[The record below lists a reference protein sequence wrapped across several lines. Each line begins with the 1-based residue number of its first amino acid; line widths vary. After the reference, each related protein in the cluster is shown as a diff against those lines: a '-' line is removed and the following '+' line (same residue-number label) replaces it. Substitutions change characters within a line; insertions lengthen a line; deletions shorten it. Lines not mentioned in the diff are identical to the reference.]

1 MSGWRSTC
9 PDALG
14 TVLETSDL
22 SVRDCAVRR
31 SPKNPSPDERRQVG
45 LKDIASHVRLSKA
58 TVSYI
63 LSGSPGARSIPEK
76 TKQRVLAA
84 ARELNYRP
92 NFVARSLQSQRTYA
106 IGVLVPEFSDGY
118 SALVLNGIEERVRE
132 NGYLCLV
139 TSHGRKAEAL
149 EQYPQ
154 MLFDR
159 RVEGLIAVDTPY
171 AQTLPFPVVS
181 VSGHD
186 RVPGVTYVVLNH
198 DTAADLALQHLVE
211 LGHKRIAFIRGQ
223 SFTADATTRWNSIKV
238 AAKKWNIEIDP
249 ALVAQ
254 LDENSPSP
262 LVGYRAA
269 AKILANAT
277 QPFTALFA
285 FNDVSAIGAIKAL
298 HEAGLTVP
306 RDVSLMGF
314 DDIMA
319 AAFQLPALTTIRQPL
334 AQMGRLAADVLLK
347 RISKSDSQPQ
357 IVQVEPELVIRES
370 TGPAPRAALS
380 SVKGTRATEAT
391 SYSRG

>member
-1 MSGWRSTC
+1 MLESCDLDMRDFAVPRGPKTPSDST
-9 PDALG
+9 P
-14 TVLETSDL
+14 T
-22 SVRDCAVRR
+22 
-31 SPKNPSPDERRQVG
+31 ERRQVG
-45 LKDIASHVRLSKA
+45 LKDIAQHLGLSKA

-63 LSGSPGARSIPEK
+63 LSGSAGAKSIPEK
-76 TKQRVLAA
+76 TKQRVLNA

-118 SALVLNGIEERVRE
+118 SALVLNGIEERLRE

-139 TSHGRKAEAL
+139 TSHGRKPEAL

-171 AQTLPFPVVS
+171 SQNLPLPIVS

-198 DTAADLALQHLVE
+198 EMAADLAFQHLVAF
-211 LGHKRIAFIRGQ
+211 GHKRIAFIRGQ
-223 SFTADATTRWNSIKV
+223 SFTADATARWNSIKV
-238 AAKKWNIEIDP
+238 AARKWKIDIDP
-249 ALVAQ
+249 TLVAQ

-269 AKILANAT
+269 AKIIANASE
-277 QPFTALFA
+277 PFTALFA

-298 HEAGLTVP
+298 HEAGLQVP
-306 RDVSLMGF
+306 RDVSLIGF

-319 AAFQLPALTTIRQPL
+319 AAFQSPALTTIRQPL
-334 AQMGRLAADVLLK
+334 AQMGMLAADVLLK
-347 RISKSDSQPQ
+347 RISTNDAQPQ
-357 IVQVEPELVIRES
+357 IVQVAPELIVRES
-370 TGPAPRAALS
+370 TAPARTNISGKSKAAKTGKAS
-380 SVKGTRATEAT
+380 THHRV
-391 SYSRG
+391 

>member
-1 MSGWRSTC
+1 MLESCDLDMRDFAVPRGPKTPNDST
-9 PDALG
+9 P
-14 TVLETSDL
+14 T
-22 SVRDCAVRR
+22 
-31 SPKNPSPDERRQVG
+31 ERRQVG
-45 LKDIASHVRLSKA
+45 LKDIAQHLGLSKA

-63 LSGSPGARSIPEK
+63 LSGSAGAKSIPEK
-76 TKQRVLAA
+76 TKQRVLNA

-118 SALVLNGIEERVRE
+118 SALVLNGIEERLRE

-139 TSHGRKAEAL
+139 TSHGRKPEAL

-171 AQTLPFPVVS
+171 SQNLPLPIVS

-198 DTAADLALQHLVE
+198 EMAADLAFQHLVAF
-211 LGHKRIAFIRGQ
+211 GHKRIAFIPGQ
-223 SFTADATTRWNSIKV
+223 SFTADATARWNSIKV
-238 AAKKWNIEIDP
+238 AARKWKIDIDP
-249 ALVAQ
+249 TLVAQ

-269 AKILANAT
+269 AKIIANASE
-277 QPFTALFA
+277 PFTALFA

-298 HEAGLTVP
+298 HEAGLQVP
-306 RDVSLMGF
+306 RDVSLIGF

-319 AAFQLPALTTIRQPL
+319 AAFQSPALTTIRQPL
-334 AQMGRLAADVLLK
+334 AQMGMLAADVLLK
-347 RISKSDSQPQ
+347 RISTNDAQPQ
-357 IVQVEPELVIRES
+357 IVQVAPELIVRES
-370 TGPAPRAALS
+370 TAPARTNISGKSKAAKTGKAS
-380 SVKGTRATEAT
+380 THHRV
-391 SYSRG
+391 

>member
-1 MSGWRSTC
+1 M
-9 PDALG
+9 
-14 TVLETSDL
+14 LEAAILD
-22 SVRDCAVRR
+22 VRNCAVP
-31 SPKNPSPDERRQVG
+31 SGPKNPHDSSPVERRQVG
-45 LKDIASHVRLSKA
+45 LKDIASHLGLSKA

-63 LSGSPGARSIPEK
+63 LSGSAGAKSIPEK

-118 SALVLNGIEERVRE
+118 SALVLNGIEERLRE

-139 TSHGRKAEAL
+139 TSHGRKPEAL

-171 AQTLPFPVVS
+171 TQNLALPVVS

-198 DTAADLALQHLVE
+198 DMAADLALQHLVA

-223 SFTADATTRWNSIKV
+223 SFTADATSRWNAIKV
-238 AAKKWNIEIDP
+238 AARKWKIEIDP

-269 AKILANAT
+269 VKILSNAT
-277 QPFTALFA
+277 EPFTALFA
-285 FNDVSAIGAIKAL
+285 FNDVSAIGTIKAL
-298 HEAGLTVP
+298 HEAGLDVP
-306 RDVSLMGF
+306 RDVSLIGF

-319 AAFQLPALTTIRQPL
+319 AAFQSPALTTIRQPL
-334 AQMGRLAADVLLK
+334 AQMGMLAADVLLK
-347 RISKSDSQPQ
+347 RISTSDSQPQ
-357 IVQVEPELVIRES
+357 IVQVAPELVVRES
-370 TGPAPRAALS
+370 TAPARHATPS
-380 SVKGTRATEAT
+380 SARKSAKLAKATPH
-391 SYSRG
+391 SRT